1 LTRNLTVNDDDE
13 DKEEDELVDSGE
25 ELEQSEA
32 ADVCIHRLCNKDMKF
47 LVAAIFDLS
56 MGLTEKKRRD
66 SLSSAHV

>member
-1 LTRNLTVNDDDE
+1 
-13 DKEEDELVDSGE
+13 VDSGE